1 MGNCLRH
8 RQPVTMVDGD
18 DEEEH
23 WIKTEK
29 AEELTTSRPKE
40 TSAPSTE
47 VRIRISK
54 KQLEEFLR
62 QAEIKGLPTRDVMI
76 ELINMS
82 MAESNEIIHDQY
94 HWKPALRSIAEEPDD

>member
-1 MGNCLRH
+1 MGNCLRR
-8 RQPVTMVDGD
+8 RQPVTWADED
-18 DEEEH
+18 DEDEH
-23 WIKTEK
+23 WIKTERD
-29 AEELTTSRPKE
+29 EELTTRPKE
-40 TSAPSTE
+40 SPASSTE

-54 KQLEEFLR
+54 KQLDELLR

>member
-1 MGNCLRH
+1 MGNCLRC
-8 RQPVTMVDGD
+8 REPATMVDGD
-18 DEEEH
+18 DEDEH
-23 WIKTEK
+23 WIKTER
-29 AEELTTSRPKE
+29 AEELTARPKE
-40 TSAPSTE
+40 SSAPSTE